1 MRLRGTRLDAASY
14 AGFVRAVGN
23 VSDPRMAERA
33 LQIEADMRTEAQEIL
48 VSAFEKFCGGA
59 NPQYDKAC
67 EMAKEAMDKK
77 FGGPWNCVMGAG
89 FSFEIQSEAKHIL
102 YMFNLGTTALLLWK
116 P

>member
-1 MRLRGTRLDAASY
+1 
-14 AGFVRAVGN
+14 
-23 VSDPRMAERA
+23 MADGSTPIEPEDREA
-33 LQIEADMRTEAQEIL
+33 FLKLARYPLNKHCDMEADMRTEAQQIL

>member
-1 MRLRGTRLDAASY
+1 
-14 AGFVRAVGN
+14 
-23 VSDPRMAERA
+23 MADGSTP
-33 LQIEADMRTEAQEIL
+33 IEPEDREAFLKLARYPPNQHCETEVDMRTEAQQIL